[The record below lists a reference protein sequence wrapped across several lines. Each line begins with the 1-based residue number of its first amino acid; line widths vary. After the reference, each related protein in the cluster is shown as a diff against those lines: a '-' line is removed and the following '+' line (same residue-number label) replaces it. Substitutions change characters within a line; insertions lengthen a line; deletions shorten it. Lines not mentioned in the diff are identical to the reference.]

1 MSIYNALVY
10 GLLYLIFFAYPFC
23 FEGIRGW
30 SPGMASLPFLAMLVG
45 ILMAFVGQGIFNNGW
60 WMRRFAA
67 RGQRLC
73 PEDRLPP
80 MAVSAVLLP
89 AGLFLFAWT
98 SSPHIHWAPQVVS
111 GALVGAGIMLNLL
124 SGISY
129 LIDVY
134 LQNANSA
141 LAANTCIRSATAAAF
156 NLQNIYTIG
165 WEANG
170 LRACWPFCVRQW
182 CRYRGFSGH
191 MGSVFEA
198 GVGMGWTPERS
209 VISLK

>member
-1 MSIYNALVY
+1 MSIYNGLVY
-10 GLLYLIFFAYPFC
+10 GLLYLIFFAYPYC

-30 SPGMASLPFLAMLVG
+30 SPGIASLPFLAMLVG

-60 WMRRFAA
+60 WIRRFAA

-124 SGISY
+124 SSISY

-141 LAANTCIRSATAAAF
+141 LAANTCIRSAAAAAF
-156 NLQNIYTIG
+156 PLFAEHMYKRLGSEWATSLLAFLCSAMVPAPWVFWTYGKRIRG
-165 WEANG
+165 WS
-170 LRACWPFCVRQW
+170 
-182 CRYRGFSGH
+182 RY
-191 MGSVFEA
+191 
-198 GVGMGWTPERS
+198 GVDD
-209 VISLK
+209 